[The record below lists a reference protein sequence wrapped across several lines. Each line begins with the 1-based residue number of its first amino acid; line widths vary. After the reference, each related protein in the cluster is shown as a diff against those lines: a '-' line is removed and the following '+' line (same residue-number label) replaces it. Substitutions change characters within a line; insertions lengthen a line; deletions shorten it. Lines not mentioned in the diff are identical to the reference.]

1 MKLIAHP
8 CIQMHIQDAAD
19 SAQAARDKE
28 RESLQAEIARLR
40 ASIQIDQ
47 DVANSAASAA
57 TAIAVSA
64 NVELEAQVANLKSS
78 LAEAARKVQHAEAA
92 GKDAAQNA
100 HLLSARMEKALSG
113 FDQVVVTLRAVQV
126 AFVSRQSDSVHRDA
140 MRASAKEAPRVS
152 AQDSKRHAQAARDI
166 ARLTTLQNEVGS
178 VRDAHR
184 GVAQE
189 LVSKVEGVLRSV
201 EEALTVEA
209 DGNREEMAEE
219 WHVRAVVA
227 ARTAGPTGGKDGD
240 EAIGEQLRRLRESVS
255 HAYRGG
261 SPATSPVKTLDHQ
274 RQAEAETEQLKRA
287 LAKCEADLADS
298 QTARVS
304 EVEALKAEVEAARAE
319 ALQQETDWQASK
331 ASYTAEQAALLAKK
345 DGEVQALL
353 RAAAARQADLSE
365 VDACLRQHLG
375 LDALPP
381 APESTPSKRTPIKV
395 LHAQLLHD
403 ACGHVLACVR
413 ALMCGCLRAGH
424 AGHGC
429 GTGAARGRGSAADQL
444 PRAAEQTACPQSAPT
459 GAFRPAK
466 GPFGPAAGV
475 RGASPRQDHAA
486 ARSGSSAAEV

>member
-1 MKLIAHP
+1 MRLIAHP
-8 CIQMHIQDAAD
+8 CIQMQIQDAAD

-28 RESLQAEIARLR
+28 RESLQAEIATLR
-40 ASIQIDQ
+40 ASIQVDK
-47 DVANSAASAA
+47 DAADSAASAA
-57 TAIAVSA
+57 AATAVSA

-78 LAEAARKVQHAEAA
+78 LAEAARKVQHAESA

-113 FDQVVVTLRAVQV
+113 LDQVVVTLRAVQV

-140 MRASAKEAPRVS
+140 LSASAKEAPRVS
-152 AQDSKRHAQAARDI
+152 AQDSERHAQTARDI

-178 VRDAHR
+178 VRDAHQ

-201 EEALTVEA
+201 EEALTVGA
-209 DGNREEMAEE
+209 DENREETAEE
-219 WHVRAVVA
+219 WQVRAVVA
-227 ARTAGPTGGKDGD
+227 ARTAGPTGDEEGD

-255 HAYRGG
+255 HANRG

-274 RQAEAETEQLKRA
+274 RQAEAETERLKRE
-287 LAKCEADLADS
+287 LAKYEADLADS
-298 QTARVS
+298 QAARVS
-304 EVEALKAEVEAARAE
+304 EAEALKAEVEAARAE
-319 ALQQETDWQASK
+319 AQQKQTDWQASK
-331 ASYTAEQAALLAKK
+331 ASYTAEQEALLAEK

-375 LDALPP
+375 LDAFPP

-395 LHAQLLHD
+395 LHAQLLLHD
-403 ACGHVLACVR
+403 ACGHALACVCV
-413 ALMCGCLRAGH
+413 LMRGCLRAGL

-429 GTGAARGRGSAADQL
+429 GTGAARGGSSAADQL
-444 PRAAEQTACPQSAPT
+444 PRAAEQTARPQSAPT
-459 GAFRPAK
+459 GAFRPGK

-475 RGASPRQDHAA
+475 PRASP
-486 ARSGSSAAEV
+486 